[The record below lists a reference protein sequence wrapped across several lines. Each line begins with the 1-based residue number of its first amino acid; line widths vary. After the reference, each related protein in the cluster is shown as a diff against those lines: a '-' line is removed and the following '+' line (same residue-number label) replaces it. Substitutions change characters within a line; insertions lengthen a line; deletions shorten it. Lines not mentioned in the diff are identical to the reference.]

1 MIFEVLWPRAGGVP
15 ECSYSVPGTSGA
27 WIGDAPHRGD
37 EVRHE
42 ATPLLRP
49 SGHRMAESVADLIY
63 GQIHLYPSEVH
74 LGLLS
79 GMEALDVVLWNATFA
94 PVQLVGVNS
103 ASSAGTTLSGFRP
116 GVLPPTGALKGLL
129 TVLSSGPAQ
138 QDTTYTFV
146 TGIGE
151 RSLTITASRVLLFPF
166 WPDWSDG
173 LEIDY
178 AFDTVL
184 TRGENGDEQRR
195 PLAKRPLRTLRATI
209 WGDGVNGQR
218 LHHLVQHGKD
228 RVFGVPLWQEALDV
242 TGIDATR
249 QVLMLGRDFSDCWNL
264 TRLCDLIMLHERRSG
279 TFMACSLLSRDP
291 AGRTLSV
298 TAPVSDVFAGGATR
312 LVPLFTGI
320 LTSAEPAVV
329 SDGMETWSV
338 EFRELAGAQ
347 PALGALPN
355 APSGTGAYLWP
366 HRPDWSG
373 DGVGGTSS
381 LLRTL
386 RTVRGGVMELGV
398 RRDVAPSTHRQK
410 YLLRER
416 ELADLLDRA
425 TALRGRWKALLVRDP
440 RQYFTLTRG
449 STADKA
455 ILYVRDNGA
464 KDGFI
469 PNQRLWIAL
478 PGGDIL
484 LRRLVAVE
492 TANVGELALH
502 LSSELGVTV
511 PPASRVGRDYF
522 ARLDMDCVAIRHESA
537 GVSGVSCRFAPY
549 RRKADAHRIAP
560 DCGTL
565 RNHSRYHTYT
575 HNLAGARPVARRGVD
590 ARRHRTRRTAGQRGR
605 QSRHGDADGVHGYAA
620 HPVSGCTAHPADAG
634 EHL

>member
-1 MIFEVLWPRAGGVP
+1 M
-15 ECSYSVPGTSGA
+15 
-27 WIGDAPHRGD
+27 
-37 EVRHE
+37 
-42 ATPLLRP
+42 
-49 SGHRMAESVADLIY
+49 
-63 GQIHLYPSEVH
+63 
-74 LGLLS
+74 
-79 GMEALDVVLWNATFA
+79 
-94 PVQLVGVNS
+94 
-103 ASSAGTTLSGFRP
+103 
-116 GVLPPTGALKGLL
+116 
-129 TVLSSGPAQ
+129 
-138 QDTTYTFV
+138 
-146 TGIGE
+146 
-151 RSLTITASRVLLFPF
+151 
-166 WPDWSDG
+166 
-173 LEIDY
+173 
-178 AFDTVL
+178 
-184 TRGENGDEQRR
+184 
-195 PLAKRPLRTLRATI
+195 
-209 WGDGVNGQR
+209 
-218 LHHLVQHGKD
+218 
-228 RVFGVPLWQEALDV
+228 FGVPLWQEALDV

-320 LTSAEPAVV
+320 LTSA
-329 SDGMETWSV
+329 
-338 EFRELAGAQ
+338 Q

-410 YLLRER
+410 YLLREP

-522 ARLDMDCVAIRHESA
+522 ARLDTDCVAIRHESA
-537 GVSGVSCRFAPY
+537 GVSRCELSFCTIPEVS
-549 RRKADAHRIAP
+549 
-560 DCGTL
+560 
-565 RNHSRYHTYT
+565 
-575 HNLAGARPVARRGVD
+575 
-590 ARRHRTRRTAGQRGR
+590 
-605 QSRHGDADGVHGYAA
+605 
-620 HPVSGCTAHPADAG
+620 
-634 EHL
+634 

>member
-42 ATPLLRP
+42 ATPLPRP

-146 TGIGE
+146 TGIVE

-242 TGIDATR
+242 TDIDATR

-264 TRLCDLIMLHERRSG
+264 TRLCNLIMLHERRSG

-478 PGGDIL
+478 PGGDVL

-522 ARLDMDCVAIRHESA
+522 ARLDTDCVAIRHESA
-537 GVSGVSCRFAPY
+537 GVSRCELSF
-549 RRKADAHRIAP
+549 
-560 DCGTL
+560 
-565 RNHSRYHTYT
+565 
-575 HNLAGARPVARRGVD
+575 
-590 ARRHRTRRTAGQRGR
+590 
-605 QSRHGDADGVHGYAA
+605 
-620 HPVSGCTAHPADAG
+620 CTIP
-634 EHL
+634 EES

>member
-42 ATPLLRP
+42 ATPLPRP

-209 WGDGVNGQR
+209 CERAAAPPPCPAREGS
-218 LHHLVQHGKD
+218 
-228 RVFGVPLWQEALDV
+228 RV
-242 TGIDATR
+242 
-249 QVLMLGRDFSDCWNL
+249 
-264 TRLCDLIMLHERRSG
+264 RRP
-279 TFMACSLLSRDP
+279 F
-291 AGRTLSV
+291 V
-298 TAPVSDVFAGGATR
+298 AGGAGR
-312 LVPLFTGI
+312 
-320 LTSAEPAVV
+320 
-329 SDGMETWSV
+329 DGD
-338 EFRELAGAQ
+338 RRHPAGAH
-347 PALGALPN
+347 A
-355 APSGTGAYLWP
+355 W
-366 HRPDWSG
+366 
-373 DGVGGTSS
+373 
-381 LLRTL
+381 
-386 RTVRGGVMELGV
+386 E
-398 RRDVAPSTHRQK
+398 
-410 YLLRER
+410 
-416 ELADLLDRA
+416 
-425 TALRGRWKALLVRDP
+425 
-440 RQYFTLTRG
+440 
-449 STADKA
+449 
-455 ILYVRDNGA
+455 
-464 KDGFI
+464 GF
-469 PNQRLWIAL
+469 QRLLESDA
-478 PGGDIL
+478 
-484 LRRLVAVE
+484 AV
-492 TANVGELALH
+492 
-502 LSSELGVTV
+502 
-511 PPASRVGRDYF
+511 
-522 ARLDMDCVAIRHESA
+522 
-537 GVSGVSCRFAPY
+537 RF
-549 RRKADAHRIAP
+549 DH
-560 DCGTL
+560 
-565 RNHSRYHTYT
+565 
-575 HNLAGARPVARRGVD
+575 
-590 ARRHRTRRTAGQRGR
+590 
-605 QSRHGDADGVHGYAA
+605 AA
-620 HPVSGCTAHPADAG
+620 
-634 EHL
+634 

>member
-42 ATPLLRP
+42 ATPLPRP

-242 TGIDATR
+242 TDIDATR

-264 TRLCDLIMLHERRSG
+264 TRLCNLIMLHERRSG

-329 SDGMETWSV
+329 SDGMETWPVAGAGTRRPAGSGHSPAGAV
-338 EFRELAGAQ
+338 ESAAGARSASIFHADPRVHGGQGDPVRAGQRREGRFHPQSAAVDRLAGRGC
-347 PALGALPN
+347 PAP
-355 APSGTGAYLWP
+355 PSRGRGNRERGGTGAA
-366 HRPDWSG
+366 SQF
-373 DGVGGTSS
+373 
-381 LLRTL
+381 RT
-386 RTVRGGVMELGV
+386 
-398 RRDVAPSTHRQK
+398 RRDRAP
-410 YLLRER
+410 
-416 ELADLLDRA
+416 
-425 TALRGRWKALLVRDP
+425 G
-440 RQYFTLTRG
+440 
-449 STADKA
+449 
-455 ILYVRDNGA
+455 
-464 KDGFI
+464 
-469 PNQRLWIAL
+469 L
-478 PGGDIL
+478 PGGPGL
-484 LRRLVAVE
+484 LRPFGHGLR
-492 TANVGELALH
+492 GH
-502 LSSELGVTV
+502 
-511 PPASRVGRDYF
+511 PA
-522 ARLDMDCVAIRHESA
+522 
-537 GVSGVSCRFAPY
+537 
-549 RRKADAHRIAP
+549 RI
-560 DCGTL
+560 
-565 RNHSRYHTYT
+565 
-575 HNLAGARPVARRGVD
+575 RRGF
-590 ARRHRTRRTAGQRGR
+590 
-605 QSRHGDADGVHGYAA
+605 
-620 HPVSGCTAHPADAG
+620 PV
-634 EHL
+634 

>member
-1 MIFEVLWPRAGGVP
+1 
-15 ECSYSVPGTSGA
+15 
-27 WIGDAPHRGD
+27 
-37 EVRHE
+37 
-42 ATPLLRP
+42 
-49 SGHRMAESVADLIY
+49 
-63 GQIHLYPSEVH
+63 
-74 LGLLS
+74 
-79 GMEALDVVLWNATFA
+79 
-94 PVQLVGVNS
+94 
-103 ASSAGTTLSGFRP
+103 
-116 GVLPPTGALKGLL
+116 
-129 TVLSSGPAQ
+129 
-138 QDTTYTFV
+138 
-146 TGIGE
+146 
-151 RSLTITASRVLLFPF
+151 
-166 WPDWSDG
+166 
-173 LEIDY
+173 
-178 AFDTVL
+178 
-184 TRGENGDEQRR
+184 
-195 PLAKRPLRTLRATI
+195 
-209 WGDGVNGQR
+209 
-218 LHHLVQHGKD
+218 
-228 RVFGVPLWQEALDV
+228 
-242 TGIDATR
+242 
-249 QVLMLGRDFSDCWNL
+249 
-264 TRLCDLIMLHERRSG
+264 
-279 TFMACSLLSRDP
+279 
-291 AGRTLSV
+291 
-298 TAPVSDVFAGGATR
+298 
-312 LVPLFTGI
+312 
-320 LTSAEPAVV
+320 
-329 SDGMETWSV
+329 METWSV

-381 LLRTL
+381 LVRTL

-522 ARLDMDCVAIRHESA
+522 ARLDTDCVAIRHESA
-537 GVSGVSCRFAPY
+537 GVSRCELSF
-549 RRKADAHRIAP
+549 
-560 DCGTL
+560 
-565 RNHSRYHTYT
+565 
-575 HNLAGARPVARRGVD
+575 
-590 ARRHRTRRTAGQRGR
+590 
-605 QSRHGDADGVHGYAA
+605 
-620 HPVSGCTAHPADAG
+620 CTIP
-634 EHL
+634 EES

>member
-42 ATPLLRP
+42 ATPLPRP

-242 TGIDATR
+242 TDIDATR

-264 TRLCDLIMLHERRSG
+264 TRLCNLIMLHERRSG

-398 RRDVAPSTHRQK
+398 RPEKVYEQLIPILRQ
-410 YLLRER
+410 
-416 ELADLLDRA
+416 
-425 TALRGRWKALLVRDP
+425 
-440 RQYFTLTRG
+440 
-449 STADKA
+449 
-455 ILYVRDNGA
+455 
-464 KDGFI
+464 
-469 PNQRLWIAL
+469 
-478 PGGDIL
+478 
-484 LRRLVAVE
+484 
-492 TANVGELALH
+492 
-502 LSSELGVTV
+502 LS
-511 PPASRVGRDYF
+511 
-522 ARLDMDCVAIRHESA
+522 
-537 GVSGVSCRFAPY
+537 
-549 RRKADAHRIAP
+549 
-560 DCGTL
+560 
-565 RNHSRYHTYT
+565 
-575 HNLAGARPVARRGVD
+575 
-590 ARRHRTRRTAGQRGR
+590 
-605 QSRHGDADGVHGYAA
+605 
-620 HPVSGCTAHPADAG
+620 
-634 EHL
+634 

>member
-42 ATPLLRP
+42 ATPLPRP

-298 TAPVSDVFAGGATR
+298 TAPVSDVFAGG
-312 LVPLFTGI
+312 
-320 LTSAEPAVV
+320 PAVYGYP
-329 SDGMETWSV
+329 DE
-338 EFRELAGAQ
+338 RGAC
-347 PALGALPN
+347 
-355 APSGTGAYLWP
+355 
-366 HRPDWSG
+366 
-373 DGVGGTSS
+373 
-381 LLRTL
+381 
-386 RTVRGGVMELGV
+386 RGF
-398 RRDVAPSTHRQK
+398 RRD
-410 YLLRER
+410 
-416 ELADLLDRA
+416 
-425 TALRGRWKALLVRDP
+425 G
-440 RQYFTLTRG
+440 
-449 STADKA
+449 
-455 ILYVRDNGA
+455 
-464 KDGFI
+464 
-469 PNQRLWIAL
+469 
-478 PGGDIL
+478 
-484 LRRLVAVE
+484 
-492 TANVGELALH
+492 NV
-502 LSSELGVTV
+502 
-511 PPASRVGRDYF
+511 VG
-522 ARLDMDCVAIRHESA
+522 
-537 GVSGVSCRFAPY
+537 
-549 RRKADAHRIAP
+549 
-560 DCGTL
+560 
-565 RNHSRYHTYT
+565 
-575 HNLAGARPVARRGVD
+575 
-590 ARRHRTRRTAGQRGR
+590 
-605 QSRHGDADGVHGYAA
+605 
-620 HPVSGCTAHPADAG
+620 
-634 EHL
+634 